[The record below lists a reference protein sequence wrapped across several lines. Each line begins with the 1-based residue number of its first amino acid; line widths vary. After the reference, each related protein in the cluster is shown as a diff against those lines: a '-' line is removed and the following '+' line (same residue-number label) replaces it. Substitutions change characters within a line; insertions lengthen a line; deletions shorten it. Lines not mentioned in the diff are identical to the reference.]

1 MRLLLHIFARWSLK
15 FVTFRFLAIY
25 YFAEH
30 KFYSTYPKFQTDI
43 TSNSILQKEEII
55 RYPHK
60 MSAFGFSGFPQKRPV
75 KHHVFLDLFGSG
87 SGTLRVLKSQ
97 TCPALSLLS
106 RVFISGSRVLRNPVA
121 HVKTNQC
128 SFYLKMIF
136 HAIDEKNHVIFT
148 CCNFTNFLIQS

>member
-1 MRLLLHIFARWSLK
+1 MSIEHMFYPIYPNVQSLLFKRP
-15 FVTFRFLAIY
+15 
-25 YFAEH
+25 
-30 KFYSTYPKFQTDI
+30 KFYTLLSAKRKIFSDI
-43 TSNSILQKEEII
+43 SKKNVNL
-55 RYPHK
+55 RVL
-60 MSAFGFSGFPQKRPV
+60 GFTEKC
-75 KHHVFLDLFGSG
+75 HVFLDLFGSG
-87 SGTLRVLKSQ
+87 SGTLRVSKSQ